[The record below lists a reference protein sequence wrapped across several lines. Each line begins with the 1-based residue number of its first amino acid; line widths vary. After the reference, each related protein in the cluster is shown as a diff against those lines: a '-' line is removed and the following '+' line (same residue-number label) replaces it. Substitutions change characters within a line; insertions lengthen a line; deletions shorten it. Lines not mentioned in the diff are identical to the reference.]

1 MVRRVG
7 ASIFEFVV
15 GDDWR
20 TAAGV
25 AGLLAAT
32 ALLVAAGLPA
42 WPLSVLCTVAVLVWS
57 VRRVSAE
64 HRRAEGGSGHPPR
77 SRPSSLL

>member
-1 MVRRVG
+1 MGGRL
-7 ASIFEFVV
+7 ASAVFDFLV

-25 AGLLAAT
+25 VALLGAT

-42 WPLSVLCTVAVLVWS
+42 WPLSVLATIAVLLWS
-57 VRRVSAE
+57 VRRAGAA
-64 HRRAEGGSGHPPR
+64 HRRADGG
-77 SRPSSLL
+77 

>member
-1 MVRRVG
+1 MVRRFG
-7 ASIFEFVV
+7 AGIFEFLV

-25 AGLLAAT
+25 VGLLAAT

-42 WPLSVLCTVAVLVWS
+42 WPLSVLATVAVLLWS
-57 VRRVSAE
+57 VRRASAE
-64 HRRAEGGSGHPPR
+64 HRRAEGG
-77 SRPSSLL
+77 

>member
-1 MVRRVG
+1 MVARL
-7 ASIFEFVV
+7 AAAAFEFVV

-25 AGLLAAT
+25 MALLATT

-42 WPLSVLCTVAVLVWS
+42 WPLSVLAAIAVLLWS
-57 VRRVSAE
+57 VRRASAE
-64 HRRAEGGSGHPPR
+64 HRRAAGK
-77 SRPSSLL
+77 